1 MRYLVTGGAG
11 FLGSHLVETLVGRGH
26 QVAVL
31 DDFSTGRRSNLA
43 SVLDAPGFE
52 LVPGTVEE
60 APELPQLVRRADR
73 VLHLAAAVGVR
84 LVLHDPAAA
93 AVRNVR
99 AAERLL
105 RLAARRG
112 LPTLVTS
119 SSEVY
124 GQGARVPFGED
135 DPLLVGTTAA
145 PRWSYAVGKVLVEQ
159 LASAFHRSHALPVT
173 VARLFNTV
181 GPRQRGRF
189 GMVLPRFVSRA
200 LRGRAIPVYG
210 DGHQTRTFL
219 HVGDLVPALLDLL
232 EAPDARGRAVNLGGR
247 EEVTIRALAD
257 RVVEELGSRSRVATV
272 PYERAFGAG
281 FEETRRRRPALA
293 LAARLIGFEPRRT
306 LSEMIRETAEKGS
319 GPFSAAEKGP
329 DPFSQDDVAP
339 ALRAR

>member
-11 FLGSHLVETLVGRGH
+11 FLGSHLVESLINRGH

-52 LVPGTVEE
+52 LVRGAVEE
-60 APELPQLVRRADR
+60 APELPRLVRRADR
-73 VLHLAAAVGVR
+73 VFHLAAAVGVR
-84 LVLHDPAAA
+84 LVLHDPARA

-124 GQGARVPFGED
+124 GQGVRVPFGED

-159 LASAFHRSHALPVT
+159 LASALHRSHALPVV

-189 GMVLPRFVSRA
+189 GMVLPRFVARA

-210 DGHQTRTFL
+210 DGRQTRTFL
-219 HVGDLVPALLDLL
+219 HVADLVPALIDLL

-247 EEVTIRALAD
+247 EEVTIRALAG
-257 RVVEELGSRSRVATV
+257 RVVEELGSRSPVVSV
-272 PYERAFGAG
+272 PYERAFGTG
-281 FEETRRRRPALA
+281 FEEARRRRPDLA
-293 LAARLIGFEPRRT
+293 RAGRLVGFDPRRT
-306 LSEMIRETAEKGS
+306 LGEMIRETA
-319 GPFSAAEKGP
+319 AY
-329 DPFSQDDVAP
+329 DVAP